1 MQKTG
6 RDKGPENSRKER
18 GSFTP
23 DFQFPNSFSSV
34 YFLPGDVR
42 EIFGLSLQCLI
53 PFFYLSHF
61 EGIFV
66 SCNKMTLAGL
76 KNFLGFRDIL
86 DFVLLLGEERK
97 SAHFKK
103 KKVEEGAIEWVKG
116 T

>member
-42 EIFGLSLQCLI
+42 EIFGLSTMPYSLFLFE
-53 PFFYLSHF
+53 PF
-61 EGIFV
+61 
-66 SCNKMTLAGL
+66 
-76 KNFLGFRDIL
+76 
-86 DFVLLLGEERK
+86 
-97 SAHFKK
+97 
-103 KKVEEGAIEWVKG
+103 
-116 T
+116 